1 MAGGKAEII
10 GDKRINFSIGSQWR
24 SRIKIIDKQIEEVAK
39 NMTPEQFKNTYLSVK
54 LTL

>member
-1 MAGGKAEII
+1 MK
-10 GDKRINFSIGSQWR
+10 S
-24 SRIKIIDKQIEEVAK
+24 IDKQIEEVAK